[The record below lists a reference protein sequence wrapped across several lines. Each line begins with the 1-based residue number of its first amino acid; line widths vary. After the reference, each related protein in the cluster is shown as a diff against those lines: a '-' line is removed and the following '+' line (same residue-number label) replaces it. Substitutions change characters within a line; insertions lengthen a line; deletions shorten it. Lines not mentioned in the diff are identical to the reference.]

1 MTGFYGV
8 VLISDEN
15 FSLWSGSFFPV
26 KSFIA
31 KSTGPIQKRV
41 YCITWPSF
49 TYFPSKFL
57 WMSVK
62 NFPTDLS
69 PTEFWSTGLTS
80 VEKSSLCI
88 WEDPQ
93 LNLVEK
99 EKLSKLTRANL
110 ERSENTMKERYQI
123 LAFGFCG
130 SSILETDRLCNHW
143 LNKTLRKKQWFFW
156 TITVF
161 TTTLTRLVMKIKQ

>member
-8 VLISDEN
+8 VLISDEK

-80 VEKSSLCI
+80 VEKSRLCI

-99 EKLSKLTRANL
+99 EKLSKLTRVQWRKGTKSWLLGFVDRQFLRQTDSATTDWTKHW
-110 ERSENTMKERYQI
+110 ERNNDF
-123 LAFGFCG
+123 FGQLQC
-130 SSILETDRLCNHW
+130 LPQPWHA
-143 LNKTLRKKQWFFW
+143 
-156 TITVF
+156 
-161 TTTLTRLVMKIKQ
+161 

>member
-8 VLISDEN
+8 VLISDEK
-15 FSLWSGSFFPV
+15 FSLWRGSFFPV

-41 YCITWPSF
+41 YRITWPSF

-62 NFPTDLS
+62 NFPIDLS
-69 PTEFWSTGLTS
+69 PTKFWSTGLTS
-80 VEKSSLCI
+80 VEKSRLCI

-143 LNKTLRKKQWFFW
+143 LNKT
-156 TITVF
+156 
-161 TTTLTRLVMKIKQ
+161 